1 TMRRAMTDIDAACQL
16 LKKIEYR
23 PIDTLDRPANAE
35 VQVALKTVAQKSE
48 FQIFGVC
55 AGSLGEGV
63 TALKDYTQAL
73 GYEIPQDLTFDPV
86 EEAVYIKFNP
96 KTGLIYADSY
106 SGDHRGVL
114 VSCQSDHDDGLNEM
128 YGHLP
133 LDLFS

>member
-1 TMRRAMTDIDAACQL
+1 MTDIDAACQL

-23 PIDTLDRPANAE
+23 SIDTLDRPANAE
-35 VQVALKTVAQKSE
+35 VQVALKAVAQKSE

-55 AGSLGEGV
+55 AGNLSEGV

-73 GYEIPQDLTFDPV
+73 GYDLPQDLAFDPV
-86 EEAVYIKFNP
+86 EGAAYIKFNP
-96 KTGLIYADSY
+96 KSGLIYADSY

-114 VSCQSDHDDGLNEM
+114 VSCQSAHDDGLNEM